1 MINPDAVISRGIQS
15 EQGWLSWERFRCET
29 DCTKYPDACI
39 SERLIKETADVI
51 AIDGFRDAGYQYVI
65 VDDCWLARSRDA
77 SGQLQADA
85 ARFPSGI
92 RALAS
97 YVQSR

>member
-1 MINPDAVISRGIQS
+1 MNTDAMHLRGIRF
-15 EQGWLSWERFRCET
+15 EQGWLSWERFRCDT
-29 DCTKYPDACI
+29 DCKKYPEACI

-51 AIDGFRDAGYQYVI
+51 ALDGFRDAGYQYVI
-65 VDDCWLARSRDA
+65 LDDCWLAMSRDA
-77 SGQLQADA
+77 ADQLQPDA
-85 ARFPSGI
+85 TRFPSGI

>member
-1 MINPDAVISRGIQS
+1 MHMRGITF

-29 DCTKYPDACI
+29 DCKKYPEACI

-51 AIDGFRDAGYQYVI
+51 AVDGFRDAGYQYVI
-65 VDDCWLARSRDA
+65 LDDCWLATSRDA
-77 SGQLQADA
+77 AGQLQPDA
-85 ARFPSGI
+85 TRFPSGI